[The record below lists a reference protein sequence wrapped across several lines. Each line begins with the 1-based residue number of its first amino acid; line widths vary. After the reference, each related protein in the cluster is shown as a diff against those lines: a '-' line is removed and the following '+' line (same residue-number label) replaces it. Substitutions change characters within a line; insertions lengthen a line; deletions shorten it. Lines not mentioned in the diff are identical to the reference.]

1 MRCRRRNEEELFG
14 GGGQSLTVLLRNHHI
29 KAHRVL
35 TWRESPVS
43 LQSNA
48 GPATAILLQ
57 HDHHATTHGSPNPKS
72 SVAKHQEAHQDLL
85 GRGRLQTAL
94 VQTRHLSKHAW
105 CCGPA
110 QSSELPLASGCK
122 AGARTDPCSRCFKVQ
137 SMYTHQYR
145 VTIDSRRSSRSAVRL
160 LTRFCGLLWT
170 SYEFSGKRR
179 VCLATDCLFYNRQRH
194 RSLGMVK

>member
-72 SVAKHQEAHQDLL
+72 SVAEHQEAHQDVL
-85 GRGRLQTAL
+85 GRVRLHCR
-94 VQTRHLSKHAW
+94 RHLCKRGLSRNTLGVAALRKVPSCPSLVAARLELERIHARDASKFRACIHT
-105 CCGPA
+105 
-110 QSSELPLASGCK
+110 SIELL
-122 AGARTDPCSRCFKVQ
+122 
-137 SMYTHQYR
+137 
-145 VTIDSRRSSRSAVRL
+145 
-160 LTRFCGLLWT
+160 
-170 SYEFSGKRR
+170 
-179 VCLATDCLFYNRQRH
+179 
-194 RSLGMVK
+194 